1 MGSKFC
7 KIRTGS
13 AELSSLE
20 LLQISP
26 YTYNGRDDVST
37 IVLLSLG
44 GSSSFLQA
52 IRTTIKAWISLNFDL
67 IPALI
72 MELAVLVGLKI

>member
-20 LLQISP
+20 LLKISP

-37 IVLLSLG
+37 IVLLSLD

-72 MELAVLVGLKI
+72 ME

>member
-13 AELSSLE
+13 AELSSFE
-20 LLQISP
+20 LLKISP
-26 YTYNGRDDVST
+26 YTYNGRDDVRT
-37 IVLLSLG
+37 IVLLSLD

-52 IRTTIKAWISLNFDL
+52 IRTTIKAWISFNFDL

-72 MELAVLVGLKI
+72 MELAVLAGLKI